1 MLNKFIKKY
10 KKYFQIIG
18 YIFIIY
24 LLLVILSS
32 IHLPWIHFFNKGNA
46 INYLELEQKIDNFV
60 SNEDK
65 KQLIDE
71 VLINLKNNK
80 NFEGNNREAKRQ
92 IYKESIKNSNLD
104 GAKKREL
111 INKCSDSINYD
122 NQDKELIKE
131 ALLTEKNKIPN
142 EYINF
147 KNYKNTDNPF
157 YKIEFKDIN
166 NEIRYYIPNKEVFEK
181 LKDKCECK
189 SKNNFKYEEY
199 ASVSRIIVAPLLS
212 IYSVVFMFYI
222 VNNIQKSSGK
232 LNSNPLISSK
242 QKSIFTFKDVAG
254 NEEEKEEMKEL
265 IDFLKRPQ
273 KYTSIGAKIPKG
285 ILLEGPPG
293 TGKTLL
299 AKALAGEA
307 NVPFYAVAG
316 SEFVERY
323 VGVGASRVRKLFK
336 EAKDNAP
343 CVLFID
349 EIDVLGGKRG
359 GFSGGSQEK
368 DQTLNQL
375 LTEMDGFSS
384 SKGIIIVGA
393 TNRVDIL
400 DAALLRPGRF
410 DRIFKVGLPDVKGR
424 EAILKV
430 HARNKNIS
438 SDINFHQLAKQT
450 PGMSGA
456 QLEAV
461 LNEASILTVRNQK
474 EMITME
480 ELEEAIDRV
489 LMGPAKKS
497 IKYNEEE
504 RKMVAYHE
512 AGHAVIGL
520 KLEHAQ
526 KVQKITIIPRG
537 SAGGYNLM
545 LPEKETFFSSK
556 KRMLANIISYLGGR
570 VAEELV
576 FDDVSSGA
584 YDDFKQA
591 TKIARLMVTKYGMSE
606 LGITQDS
613 EFSDKKAI
621 DQEIKKIVDECYQEC
636 KKVIKENKSLLDKIT
651 NLLLEKETINKEEID
666 LLSKTNLK

>member
-1 MLNKFIKKY
+1 MKLLNNKKIFISVISFFFIIILYLSLYFLDILFDNNIYQSDLLEYRKFEETIQSQTNYQSATIIVTNNSECFYLQLVDKNHNKKKILLHKEKISDVKKY
-10 KKYFQIIG
+10 LEQNSDFFNEIYLQKERPWFIAKYKDNILLIINMFNFIG
-18 YIFIIY
+18 YSIFIIY
-24 LLLVILSS
+24 IL
-32 IHLPWIHFFNKGNA
+32 NNM
-46 INYLELEQKIDNFV
+46 
-60 SNEDK
+60 
-65 KQLIDE
+65 KQ
-71 VLINLKNNK
+71 
-80 NFEGNNREAKRQ
+80 
-92 IYKESIKNSNLD
+92 
-104 GAKKREL
+104 
-111 INKCSDSINYD
+111 
-122 NQDKELIKE
+122 
-131 ALLTEKNKIPN
+131 T
-142 EYINF
+142 
-147 KNYKNTDNPF
+147 
-157 YKIEFKDIN
+157 
-166 NEIRYYIPNKEVFEK
+166 
-181 LKDKCECK
+181 
-189 SKNNFKYEEY
+189 
-199 ASVSRIIVAPLLS
+199 
-212 IYSVVFMFYI
+212 
-222 VNNIQKSSGK
+222 SGK

-242 QKSIFTFKDVAG
+242 QKSRFTFKDVAG

-307 NVPFYAVAG
+307 NVPFYAVSG
-316 SEFVERY
+316 SEFVEMY

-359 GFSGGSQEK
+359 IFSGGSQEK

-384 SKGIIIVGA
+384 DKGIIIVGA
-393 TNRVDIL
+393 TNRADIL

-456 QLEAV
+456 QLGAV

-613 EFSDKKAI
+613 EFSDKKMI
-621 DQEIKKIVDECYQEC
+621 DIEIKKIVDECYQEC
-636 KKVIKENKSLLDKIT
+636 QKVIKENKSLLDKIT

-666 LLSKTNLK
+666 LLVKK

>member
-1 MLNKFIKKY
+1 MKKL
-10 KKYFQIIG
+10 KKYFSKINLRNCIFFLLIFYFIELIITILDQKILNREQIRFYNFHKIRE
-18 YIFIIY
+18 FITLEIKAVITNFLY
-24 LLLVILSS
+24 SVEVLLLLGY
-32 IHLPWIHFFNKGNA
+32 WG
-46 INYLELEQKIDNFV
+46 
-60 SNEDK
+60 
-65 KQLIDE
+65 
-71 VLINLKNNK
+71 
-80 NFEGNNREAKRQ
+80 EAFL
-92 IYKESIKNSNLD
+92 YGGS
-104 GAKKREL
+104 
-111 INKCSDSINYD
+111 
-122 NQDKELIKE
+122 
-131 ALLTEKNKIPN
+131 
-142 EYINF
+142 
-147 KNYKNTDNPF
+147 
-157 YKIEFKDIN
+157 
-166 NEIRYYIPNKEVFEK
+166 
-181 LKDKCECK
+181 
-189 SKNNFKYEEY
+189 
-199 ASVSRIIVAPLLS
+199 
-212 IYSVVFMFYI
+212 
-222 VNNIQKSSGK
+222 K

-242 QKSIFTFKDVAG
+242 QKSRFTFKDVAG

-307 NVPFYAVAG
+307 NVPFYAVSG
-316 SEFVERY
+316 SEFVEMY

-359 GFSGGSQEK
+359 GVSEGSQEK

-384 SKGIIIVGA
+384 SKGIIIIGA
-393 TNRVDIL
+393 TNRADIL

-410 DRIFKVGLPDVKGR
+410 DRIFKVGLPDVKAR

-456 QLEAV
+456 QLGAV

-613 EFSDKKAI
+613 EFSDKKMI
-621 DQEIKKIVDECYQEC
+621 DIEIKKIVDECYQEC
-636 KKVIKENKSLLDKIT
+636 QTIIKENKSLLDKIT

-666 LLSKTNLK
+666 LLVKK

>member
-1 MLNKFIKKY
+1 MIKFNNKKTLIFISGLTIIIFFIFLFYYLDKLLDSNIYKQSLNKYSDFEENYKDYKNVTIFIKNHNNDFFELQLIKQDNSKHKIILLKEDLSKCRTFLSKHTKEFENIFIETERPIFYIKY
-10 KKYFQIIG
+10 KENILIVIQILNLIG
-18 YIFIIY
+18 YIIFICYI
-24 LLLVILSS
+24 
-32 IHLPWIHFFNKGNA
+32 
-46 INYLELEQKIDNFV
+46 IDTM
-60 SNEDK
+60 
-65 KQLIDE
+65 L
-71 VLINLKNNK
+71 
-80 NFEGNNREAKRQ
+80 
-92 IYKESIKNSNLD
+92 
-104 GAKKREL
+104 
-111 INKCSDSINYD
+111 
-122 NQDKELIKE
+122 
-131 ALLTEKNKIPN
+131 
-142 EYINF
+142 
-147 KNYKNTDNPF
+147 
-157 YKIEFKDIN
+157 
-166 NEIRYYIPNKEVFEK
+166 
-181 LKDKCECK
+181 
-189 SKNNFKYEEY
+189 
-199 ASVSRIIVAPLLS
+199 
-212 IYSVVFMFYI
+212 
-222 VNNIQKSSGK
+222 KSSGK

-242 QKSIFTFKDVAG
+242 QKSRFTFKDVAG

-307 NVPFYAVAG
+307 NVPFYAISG
-316 SEFVERY
+316 SEFVEMY

-336 EAKDNAP
+336 EAKNNAP

-349 EIDVLGGKRG
+349 EIDVLGGKRS

-384 SKGIIIVGA
+384 SKGIIVIGA
-393 TNRVDIL
+393 TNRADIL

-410 DRIFKVGLPDVKGR
+410 DRVLKVGLPDVKAR

-456 QLEAV
+456 QLEAI

-497 IKYNEEE
+497 IKYTEEE

-556 KRMLANIISYLGGR
+556 KRMLANIVSYLGGR

-576 FDDVSSGA
+576 FDDVSNGA

-591 TKIARLMVTKYGMSE
+591 TKIARLMVTKYGMSD

-613 EFSDKKAI
+613 EFSDKKMI
-621 DQEIKKIVDECYQEC
+621 DIEIKKIVDECYLEC
-636 KKVIKENKSLLDKIT
+636 QKIIKENKSLLDKIT

-666 LLSKTNLK
+666 KLTIA

>member
-1 MLNKFIKKY
+1 MKILSNLLHFNK
-10 KKYFQIIG
+10 
-18 YIFIIY
+18 
-24 LLLVILSS
+24 LLLNIIQSVYPVI
-32 IHLPWIHFFNKGNA
+32 FGF
-46 INYLELEQKIDNFV
+46 
-60 SNEDK
+60 
-65 KQLIDE
+65 
-71 VLINLKNNK
+71 
-80 NFEGNNREAKRQ
+80 
-92 IYKESIKNSNLD
+92 
-104 GAKKREL
+104 
-111 INKCSDSINYD
+111 
-122 NQDKELIKE
+122 
-131 ALLTEKNKIPN
+131 
-142 EYINF
+142 YI
-147 KNYKNTDNPF
+147 
-157 YKIEFKDIN
+157 IN
-166 NEIRYYIPNKEVFEK
+166 NITKTSN
-181 LKDKCECK
+181 
-189 SKNNFKYEEY
+189 
-199 ASVSRIIVAPLLS
+199 
-212 IYSVVFMFYI
+212 
-222 VNNIQKSSGK
+222 K
-232 LNSNPLISSK
+232 LNSNPLVSSK
-242 QKSIFTFKDVAG
+242 QKSLFTFKDVAG

-285 ILLEGPPG
+285 VLLEGSPG

-307 NVPFYAVAG
+307 NVPFYAVSG
-316 SEFVERY
+316 SEFDDTY
-323 VGVGASRVRKLFK
+323 VGVGASRVRELFK
-336 EAKDNAP
+336 ETKDNAP

-359 GFSGGSQEK
+359 GFSGESQKK

-456 QLEAV
+456 QLGAV

-474 EMITME
+474 KMITIE

-489 LMGPAKKS
+489 LIGPAKKS
-497 IKYNEEE
+497 IKYTEEE

-556 KRMLANIISYLGGR
+556 KRMLANIVSYLGGR

-591 TKIARLMVTKYGMSE
+591 TKIARLMVTKYGMSD

-613 EFSDKKAI
+613 EFSDKKMI
-621 DQEIKKIVDECYQEC
+621 DIEIKKIVDECYQEC
-636 KKVIKENKSLLDKIT
+636 QKIIKENKFLLDKIT

-666 LLSKTNLK
+666 LLVKK

>member
-1 MLNKFIKKY
+1 MKLLNNKKIFISVISFFFIIILYLSLYFLDILFDNNIYQSDLLEYRKFEETIQSQTNYQSATIIVTNNSECFYLQLVDKNHNKKKILLHKEKISDVKKY
-10 KKYFQIIG
+10 LEQNSDFFNEIYLQKERPWFIAKYKDNILLIINMFNFIG
-18 YIFIIY
+18 YSIFIIY
-24 LLLVILSS
+24 IL
-32 IHLPWIHFFNKGNA
+32 NNM
-46 INYLELEQKIDNFV
+46 
-60 SNEDK
+60 
-65 KQLIDE
+65 KQ
-71 VLINLKNNK
+71 
-80 NFEGNNREAKRQ
+80 
-92 IYKESIKNSNLD
+92 
-104 GAKKREL
+104 
-111 INKCSDSINYD
+111 
-122 NQDKELIKE
+122 
-131 ALLTEKNKIPN
+131 T
-142 EYINF
+142 
-147 KNYKNTDNPF
+147 
-157 YKIEFKDIN
+157 
-166 NEIRYYIPNKEVFEK
+166 
-181 LKDKCECK
+181 
-189 SKNNFKYEEY
+189 
-199 ASVSRIIVAPLLS
+199 
-212 IYSVVFMFYI
+212 
-222 VNNIQKSSGK
+222 SGK

-242 QKSIFTFKDVAG
+242 QKSRFTFKDVAG

-307 NVPFYAVAG
+307 NVPFYAVSG
-316 SEFVERY
+316 SEFVEMY

-359 GFSGGSQEK
+359 IFSGGSQEK

-384 SKGIIIVGA
+384 DKGIIIVGA
-393 TNRVDIL
+393 TNRADIL

-456 QLEAV
+456 QLGAAF
-461 LNEASILTVRNQK
+461 NEASILTVRNQK
-474 EMITME
+474 KMITIE

-489 LMGPAKKS
+489 LIGPAKKS
-497 IKYNEEE
+497 IKYTEEE

-556 KRMLANIISYLGGR
+556 KRMLANIVSYLGGR

-613 EFSDKKAI
+613 EFSDKKMI
-621 DQEIKKIVDECYQEC
+621 DIEIKKIVDECYQEC
-636 KKVIKENKSLLDKIT
+636 QKVIKENKSLLDKIT

-666 LLSKTNLK
+666 LLVKK